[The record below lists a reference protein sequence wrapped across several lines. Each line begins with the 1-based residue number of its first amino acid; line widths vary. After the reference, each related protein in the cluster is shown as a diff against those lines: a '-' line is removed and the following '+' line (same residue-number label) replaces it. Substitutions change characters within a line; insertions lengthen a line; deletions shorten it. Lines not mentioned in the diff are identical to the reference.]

1 MAELKAQLPGA
12 VDSEIQEYI
21 VSKSVF
27 SLSHV
32 IPDGAKRNQ
41 HAGFKIVFSP
51 VNVFKNETDFLC
63 FLFSSDIIEET
74 AEPDSGSFILVE
86 QPSKNFS

>member
-32 IPDGAKRNQ
+32 IPDGAKRN
-41 HAGFKIVFSP
+41 
-51 VNVFKNETDFLC
+51 
-63 FLFSSDIIEET
+63 
-74 AEPDSGSFILVE
+74 
-86 QPSKNFS
+86 